1 MIGCMQTKPNC
12 PSKSPQSQSR
22 VQVGLVKGLVYVAA
36 QSAGA
41 VVGAALLRGLVP
53 ADSVRGE
60 HCSYRVSHIF
70 SGGYRVF

>member
-12 PSKSPQSQSR
+12 PSKSYQSR

-53 ADSVRGE
+53 ADTIRGE
-60 HCSYRVSHIF
+60 HCTYRVSHIF
-70 SGGYRVF
+70 TGGYRVF